1 MRTFASVLESPGVA
15 SVPPSTASALRRQC
29 RGGCWSPVA
38 HGTMRGVTNVRFIAA
53 IISFVIAFGL
63 IAYGIAQ
70 RTVLAEADS
79 VTASESFTTKARVT
93 VVSSSIL
100 KSLPGRQE
108 VQITG
113 AKKIFAAY
121 GRTEDVMAWVG
132 DTSYNRVGFN
142 RDKSSLTTKLIT
154 GKSSNVPN
162 PQGSD
167 LWLDEFSETNSLNFT
182 VNVPDDISVII
193 VSDGSSAAPSNLS
206 IRWPLDNRTPWSGPL
221 IVSGIV
227 LLIVGLALYLWGL
240 AHLRRSRGP
249 RRKTPKMP
257 KVPRQRSYRPRK
269 PRAVVPSGGRRSNRR
284 RMVAIVPVLLI
295 AGLSLSGCSPN
306 SWPDF
311 MSGAASA
318 TPTPTASA
326 TGAAPDQKPPSVT
339 VPQVKVIIS
348 KISAVAAKADADKDV
363 ELAKTRF
370 EGPALDLRAA
380 NYAIR
385 KVDGTQAALA
395 SIPAAAA
402 TVILPQQT
410 DKWPRTVF
418 TVVVNPTDK
427 KVPPVGL
434 MLEQKT
440 PRSEYKVQYA
450 TALEA
455 GVVLP
460 KLAAKEVGAPRLPPD
475 GKLLELEPSK
485 IALAYGD
492 ILEKGP
498 TSASAKYF
506 DTSNDKLIGLIGLE
520 YRKSL
525 LAALPA
531 KAKMEFANTVGAYDS
546 IALGSNDSGAIVAVY
561 LNESVTVTPTEAG
574 AAVNTEGQVKTLSGV
589 TGSTKGT
596 VAVYGDQLLF
606 YVPSSS
612 STSSQKIS
620 LLGFATGLTSA
631 KELP

>member
-1 MRTFASVLESPGVA
+1 
-15 SVPPSTASALRRQC
+15 
-29 RGGCWSPVA
+29 
-38 HGTMRGVTNVRFIAA
+38 VRFIAA

-79 VTASESFTTKARVT
+79 ITASETFANKAPVT
-93 VVSSSIL
+93 IVNSSTL

-108 VQITG
+108 IQISG

-121 GRTEDVMAWVG
+121 GRTEDVLAWVG

-142 RDKSSLTTKLIT
+142 SEKSTLTSRLISGT
-154 GKSSNVPN
+154 SSSVPN
-162 PQGSD
+162 PRGSD

-182 VNVPDDISVII
+182 VNVPDGISVII
-193 VSDGSSAAPSNLS
+193 VSDGTSAAPSTLS

-221 IVSGIV
+221 IVGGIV
-227 LLIVGLALYLWGL
+227 LLILGLALYLWGL

-269 PRAVVPSGGRRSNRR
+269 RKALAPSGSRRSNRR

-295 AGLSLSGCSPN
+295 GGLTLSGCSPA

-311 MSGAASA
+311 VSGAASA
-318 TPTPTASA
+318 TPTPSA
-326 TGAAPDQKPPSVT
+326 TAAVVNDTPPAVT
-339 VPQVKVIIS
+339 VPQLRVILS
-348 KISAVAAKADADKDV
+348 RISAVAAKADADKDV

-370 EGPALDLRAA
+370 DGAALDLRVA

-395 SIPAAAA
+395 AIPASSA
-402 TVILPQQT
+402 TVILPQQQKA
-410 DKWPRTVF
+410 DRWPRVVF
-418 TVVVNPTDK
+418 TVVQNPTDK

-434 MLEQKT
+434 MLEQTT
-440 PRSEYKVQYA
+440 PRSDYKVRYA

-460 KLAAKEVGAPRLPPD
+460 KLAAKEVGAPRVDPD
-475 GKLLELEPSK
+475 GKLLELAPSK

-498 TSASAKYF
+498 TSESSKYF
-506 DTSNDKLIGLIGLE
+506 DTSDDKLIGLIGVE
-520 YRKSL
+520 NRKERQ
-525 LAALPA
+525 A
-531 KAKMEFANTVGAYDS
+531 KVAESKGKMEFVNTVGPYDS
-546 IALGSNDSGAIVAVY
+546 IGLGSNDSGAIIAVY
-561 LNESVTVTPTEAG
+561 LTETVTVTPLEAG
-574 AAVNTEGQVKTLSGV
+574 AAVNPEGQVKTLSGV

-606 YVPSSS
+606 YVPSS
-612 STSSQKIS
+612 TSKQKIS
-620 LLGFATGLTSA
+620 LLGFATGLISA

>member
-1 MRTFASVLESPGVA
+1 
-15 SVPPSTASALRRQC
+15 
-29 RGGCWSPVA
+29 
-38 HGTMRGVTNVRFIAA
+38 VRFIAA

-79 VTASESFTTKARVT
+79 ITASETFANKAPVT
-93 VVSSSIL
+93 IVNSSTL

-108 VQITG
+108 IQISG

-121 GRTEDVMAWVG
+121 GRTEDVLAWVG

-142 RDKSSLTTKLIT
+142 SEKSTLTSRLISGT
-154 GKSSNVPN
+154 SSSVPN
-162 PQGSD
+162 PRGSD

-182 VNVPDDISVII
+182 VNVPDGISVII
-193 VSDGSSAAPSNLS
+193 VSDGTSAAPSTLS

-221 IVSGIV
+221 IVGGVV
-227 LLIVGLALYLWGL
+227 LLILGLALYLWGL

-257 KVPRQRSYRPRK
+257 KVPRQRSYRSRK
-269 PRAVVPSGGRRSNRR
+269 RKALAPSGSRRSNRR

-295 AGLSLSGCSPN
+295 GGLTLSGCSPA

-311 MSGAASA
+311 VSGAASA
-318 TPTPTASA
+318 TPTPSA
-326 TGAAPDQKPPSVT
+326 TAAVVNDTPPAVT
-339 VPQVKVIIS
+339 VPQLRVILS
-348 KISAVAAKADADKDV
+348 RISAVAAKADADKDV

-370 EGPALDLRAA
+370 DGAALDLRVA

-395 SIPAAAA
+395 AIPASSA
-402 TVILPQQT
+402 TVILPQQQKA
-410 DKWPRTVF
+410 DRWPRVVF
-418 TVVVNPTDK
+418 TVVQNPTDK

-434 MLEQKT
+434 MLEQTT
-440 PRSEYKVQYA
+440 PRSDYKVRYA

-460 KLAAKEVGAPRLPPD
+460 KLAAKEVGAPRVDPD
-475 GKLLELEPSK
+475 GKLLELAPSK

-498 TSASAKYF
+498 TSESSKYF
-506 DTSNDKLIGLIGLE
+506 DTSDDKLIGLIGVE
-520 YRKSL
+520 NRKERQ
-525 LAALPA
+525 A
-531 KAKMEFANTVGAYDS
+531 KVAESKGKMEFVNTVGPYDS
-546 IALGSNDSGAIVAVY
+546 IGLGSNDSGAIIAVY
-561 LNESVTVTPTEAG
+561 LTETVTVTPVEAG
-574 AAVNTEGQVKTLSGV
+574 AAVNPEGQVKTLSGV

-606 YVPSSS
+606 YVPSS
-612 STSSQKIS
+612 TSKQKIS
-620 LLGFATGLTSA
+620 LLGFATGLISA

>member
-1 MRTFASVLESPGVA
+1 M
-15 SVPPSTASALRRQC
+15 
-29 RGGCWSPVA
+29 
-38 HGTMRGVTNVRFIAA
+38 RFIAA

-79 VTASESFTTKARVT
+79 ITASETFTTKAPVT
-93 VVSSSIL
+93 IISSSTL
-100 KSLPGRQE
+100 KSLPGRQ
-108 VQITG
+108 QIHIGG

-132 DTSYNRVGFN
+132 DTRYNRVGFN
-142 RDKSSLTTKLIT
+142 SEKSTLTSRLIA
-154 GKSSNVPN
+154 GKSSSVPN
-162 PQGSD
+162 PRGSD
-167 LWLDEFSETNSLNFT
+167 LWLDEFRETNSLDFT
-182 VNVPDDISVII
+182 VNVPDGISVII
-193 VSDGSSAAPSNLS
+193 VSDGTSAAPSELS

-221 IVSGIV
+221 IVGGIV
-227 LLIVGLALYLWGL
+227 LLILGLALYLWGL

-269 PRAVVPSGGRRSNRR
+269 PKTLVPSGSRRSNRR
-284 RMVAIVPVLLI
+284 RMVAIMPVLLI
-295 AGLSLSGCSPN
+295 GGLTLSGCSPA

-311 MSGAASA
+311 MSGAAST
-318 TPTPTASA
+318 TPTPSA
-326 TGAAPDQKPPSVT
+326 AAAVANDTPPAVT
-339 VPQVKVIIS
+339 SPQLKVILS
-348 KISAVAAKADADKDV
+348 RISAVAAKADADKDV

-370 EGPALDLRAA
+370 DGAALDLRAA

-395 SIPAAAA
+395 AIPATVA
-402 TVILPQQT
+402 TVILPQQQKA
-410 DKWPRTVF
+410 DKWPRVVF
-418 TVVVNPTDK
+418 TVVQNPTDK

-434 MLEQKT
+434 MLEQMT
-440 PRSEYKVQYA
+440 PRSDYKVKYA

-460 KLAAKEVGAPRLPPD
+460 KLAAKEVGAPRTDPN
-475 GKLLELEPSK
+475 GKLLELAPSK

-498 TSASAKYF
+498 TSPSSKYF
-506 DTSNDKLIGLIGLE
+506 DTSKDKLIGLIGVE

-525 LAALPA
+525 QAALPA
-531 KAKMEFANTVGAYDS
+531 TAKMEFANTVGPHDS
-546 IALGSNDSGAIVAVY
+546 IGLGSNDSGAIIAVY
-561 LNESVTVTPTEAG
+561 LTESVTVTPVQAG
-574 AAVNTEGQVKTLSGV
+574 AAVNPEGQVKSLSGV

-606 YVPSSS
+606 YVPNSNSK
-612 STSSQKIS
+612 QDIA
-620 LLGFATGLTSA
+620 LLGFATGLISA

>member
-1 MRTFASVLESPGVA
+1 M
-15 SVPPSTASALRRQC
+15 
-29 RGGCWSPVA
+29 
-38 HGTMRGVTNVRFIAA
+38 RFIAA

-79 VTASESFTTKARVT
+79 ITASETFTTKAPVT
-93 VVSSSIL
+93 IVNSSTL

-108 VQITG
+108 IHVSG

-121 GRTEDVMAWVG
+121 GRTDDVLAWVG
-132 DTSYNRVGFN
+132 DASYNRVGFN
-142 RDKSSLTTKLIT
+142 SAKSTLTSRLVE
-154 GKSSNVPN
+154 GKTSQVPN

-167 LWLDEFSETNSLNFT
+167 LWLDQFSETDSLDFT
-182 VNVPDDISVII
+182 VNVPDNISVII
-193 VSDGSSAAPSNLS
+193 VSDGTSAAPSTLS

-221 IVSGIV
+221 IVGGIV

-269 PRAVVPSGGRRSNRR
+269 PKALAPTGSRRSNRR

-295 AGLSLSGCSPN
+295 GGLTLSGCTPD

-311 MSGAASA
+311 GPGAASA
-318 TPTPTASA
+318 TPTPSA
-326 TGAAPDQKPPSVT
+326 TAAAADVSPPAVT
-339 VPQVKVIIS
+339 VPQLRVILAR
-348 KISAVAAKADADKDV
+348 ISAVAAKADADKDV
-363 ELAKTRF
+363 DLAKTRF
-370 EGPALDLRAA
+370 DGAALDLRAA

-385 KVDGTQAALA
+385 KVDDTQAALA
-395 SIPAAAA
+395 AIPASSA
-402 TVILPQQT
+402 TVILPQLQ
-410 DKWPRTVF
+410 DAGKWPRVVF
-418 TVVVNPTDK
+418 TVVQNPTDK

-440 PRSEYKVQYA
+440 PRSDYKVEYA

-460 KLAAKEVGAPRLPPD
+460 KLAAKEVGAPRLDPD
-475 GKLLELEPSK
+475 VKLLELAPSK

-498 TSASAKYF
+498 TSESAKYF

-525 LAALPA
+525 QAALPA
-531 KAKMEFANTVGAYDS
+531 TAKMEFANSVGTYDS
-546 IALGSNDSGAIVAVY
+546 ISLGSNDSGAIVAVN
-561 LNESVTVTPTEAG
+561 LNETVTVTPVEAG
-574 AAVNTEGQVKTLSGV
+574 AAVNPEGQVKSLSGV

-596 VAVYGDQLLF
+596 VAVYSDQLLF
-606 YVPSSS
+606 YVPSS
-612 STSSQKIS
+612 TSKEKIS

>member
-1 MRTFASVLESPGVA
+1 M
-15 SVPPSTASALRRQC
+15 
-29 RGGCWSPVA
+29 
-38 HGTMRGVTNVRFIAA
+38 RFIAA

-79 VTASESFTTKARVT
+79 ITASETFTTKAPVT
-93 VVSSSIL
+93 IVNSSTL

-108 VQITG
+108 IRISG

-121 GRTEDVMAWVG
+121 GRTDDVLAWVG
-132 DTSYNRVGFN
+132 DASYNRVGFN
-142 RDKSSLTTKLIT
+142 KAKSTLTSRLVA
-154 GKSSNVPN
+154 GKATEVPN

-167 LWLDEFSETNSLNFT
+167 LWLDEFSETDSLDFT
-182 VNVPDDISVII
+182 VNVPDNISVII
-193 VSDGSSAAPSNLS
+193 VSDGTSAAPSTLS

-221 IVSGIV
+221 IVGGIV

-269 PRAVVPSGGRRSNRR
+269 PKALAPTGSRRSTRR

-295 AGLSLSGCSPN
+295 GGLTLSGCTPD

-311 MSGAASA
+311 GPGAASA
-318 TPTPTASA
+318 TPTPTA
-326 TGAAPDQKPPSVT
+326 TAAAADVSPPAVT
-339 VPQVKVIIS
+339 VPQLRVILS
-348 KISAVAAKADADKDV
+348 RISAVAAKADADKDV

-370 EGPALDLRAA
+370 DGAALDLRAA

-385 KVDGTQAALA
+385 KVDDTQAALA
-395 SIPAAAA
+395 AIPASSA
-402 TVILPQQT
+402 TVILPQLQ
-410 DKWPRTVF
+410 DAGKWPRVVF
-418 TVVVNPTDK
+418 TVVQNPTDK

-440 PRSEYKVQYA
+440 ARSDYKVEYA

-460 KLAAKEVGAPRLPPD
+460 KLAAKEIGAPRLDPD
-475 GKLLELEPSK
+475 VKLLELAPSK

-498 TSASAKYF
+498 TSESAKYF

-525 LAALPA
+525 QAALPA
-531 KAKMEFANTVGAYDS
+531 TAKMEFANSVGPYDS
-546 IALGSNDSGAIVAVY
+546 ISLGSNDSGAIVAVN
-561 LNESVTVTPTEAG
+561 LNETVTVTPVEAG
-574 AAVNTEGQVKTLSGV
+574 AAVNPEGQVKSLSGV

-596 VAVYGDQLLF
+596 VAVYSDQLLF
-606 YVPSSS
+606 YVPSST
-612 STSSQKIS
+612 STEKIS

>member
-1 MRTFASVLESPGVA
+1 M
-15 SVPPSTASALRRQC
+15 
-29 RGGCWSPVA
+29 
-38 HGTMRGVTNVRFIAA
+38 RFIAA

-79 VTASESFTTKARVT
+79 ITASETFANKAPVT
-93 VVSSSIL
+93 IVNSSTL

-108 VQITG
+108 IQISG

-121 GRTEDVMAWVG
+121 GRTEDVLAWVG

-142 RDKSSLTTKLIT
+142 SEKSTLTSRLISGT
-154 GKSSNVPN
+154 SSSVPN
-162 PQGSD
+162 PRGSD

-182 VNVPDDISVII
+182 VNVPDGISVII
-193 VSDGSSAAPSNLS
+193 VSDGTSAAPSTLS

-221 IVSGIV
+221 IVGGIV
-227 LLIVGLALYLWGL
+227 LLILGLALYLWGL

-269 PRAVVPSGGRRSNRR
+269 RKALAPSGSRRSNRR

-295 AGLSLSGCSPN
+295 GGLTLSGCAPA

-311 MSGAASA
+311 VSGAASA
-318 TPTPTASA
+318 TPTPSA
-326 TGAAPDQKPPSVT
+326 TAAVVNDTPPAVT
-339 VPQVKVIIS
+339 VPQLRVILS
-348 KISAVAAKADADKDV
+348 RISAVAAKADADKDV

-370 EGPALDLRAA
+370 DGAALDLRVA

-395 SIPAAAA
+395 AIPASSA
-402 TVILPQQT
+402 TVILPQQQKA
-410 DKWPRTVF
+410 DRWPRVVF
-418 TVVVNPTDK
+418 TVVQNPTDK

-434 MLEQKT
+434 MLEQTT
-440 PRSEYKVQYA
+440 PRSDYKVRYA

-460 KLAAKEVGAPRLPPD
+460 KLAAKEVGAPRVDPD
-475 GKLLELEPSK
+475 GKLLELAPSK

-498 TSASAKYF
+498 TSESSKYF
-506 DTSNDKLIGLIGLE
+506 DTSDDKLIGLIGVE
-520 YRKSL
+520 NRKERQ
-525 LAALPA
+525 A
-531 KAKMEFANTVGAYDS
+531 KVAESKGKMEFVNTVGPYDS
-546 IALGSNDSGAIVAVY
+546 IGLGSNDSGAIIAVY
-561 LNESVTVTPTEAG
+561 LTETVTVTPVEAG
-574 AAVNTEGQVKTLSGV
+574 AAVNPEGQVKTLSGV

-606 YVPSSS
+606 YVPSS
-612 STSSQKIS
+612 TSKQKIS
-620 LLGFATGLTSA
+620 LLGFATGLISA

>member
-1 MRTFASVLESPGVA
+1 M
-15 SVPPSTASALRRQC
+15 
-29 RGGCWSPVA
+29 
-38 HGTMRGVTNVRFIAA
+38 RFIAA

-79 VTASESFTTKARVT
+79 ITASETFTTKAPVT
-93 VVSSSIL
+93 IVNSSTL

-108 VQITG
+108 IHISG

-121 GRTEDVMAWVG
+121 GRTDDVLAWVG
-132 DTSYNRVGFN
+132 DASYNRVGFN
-142 RDKSSLTTKLIT
+142 SAKSTLTSRLVE
-154 GKSSNVPN
+154 GKTSQVPN

-167 LWLDEFSETNSLNFT
+167 LWLDQFSETDSLDFT
-182 VNVPDDISVII
+182 VNVPDNISVII
-193 VSDGSSAAPSNLS
+193 VSDGTNAAPSTLS

-221 IVSGIV
+221 IVGGIV
-227 LLIVGLALYLWGL
+227 LLIIGLALYLWGL

-257 KVPRQRSYRPRK
+257 KVPRQRSYRPRRPK
-269 PRAVVPSGGRRSNRR
+269 ALAPTGSRRANRR
-284 RMVAIVPVLLI
+284 RMIAIVPVLLVG
-295 AGLSLSGCSPN
+295 GLALSGCTAD
-306 SWPDF
+306 SWPAF
-311 MSGAASA
+311 GPSAASA
-318 TPTPTASA
+318 TPTPSA
-326 TGAAPDQKPPSVT
+326 TATAADVSPPAVT
-339 VPQVKVIIS
+339 VPQLRVILS
-348 KISAVAAKADADKDV
+348 RISAVAAKADADKDV

-370 EGPALDLRAA
+370 DGAALDLRAA

-385 KVDGTQAALA
+385 KVDDTQAALA
-395 SIPAAAA
+395 AIPAGSA
-402 TVILPQQT
+402 TVILPQLQ
-410 DKWPRTVF
+410 DAGKWPRVVF
-418 TVVVNPTDK
+418 TVVQNPTDK
-427 KVPPVGL
+427 KVPPLGL

-440 PRSEYKVQYA
+440 PRSDYKVEYA

-460 KLAAKEVGAPRLPPD
+460 KLAAKEVGAPRLDPD
-475 GKLLELEPSK
+475 VKLLELAPSK

-498 TSASAKYF
+498 TSESAKYF

-525 LAALPA
+525 QAALPA
-531 KAKMEFANTVGAYDS
+531 TAKMEFANSVGPYDS
-546 IALGSNDSGAIVAVY
+546 ISLGSNDSGAIVAVN
-561 LNESVTVTPTEAG
+561 LNETVTVTPVEAG
-574 AAVNTEGQVKTLSGV
+574 AAVNPEGQVKSLSGV

-596 VAVYGDQLLF
+596 VAVYSDQLLF
-606 YVPSSS
+606 YVPSS
-612 STSSQKIS
+612 TSKEKIS

>member
-1 MRTFASVLESPGVA
+1 MRFV
-15 SVPPSTASALRRQC
+15 
-29 RGGCWSPVA
+29 
-38 HGTMRGVTNVRFIAA
+38 AA

-79 VTASESFTTKARVT
+79 ITASETFTTNAPVT
-93 VVSSSIL
+93 VVSSSTL

-108 VQITG
+108 IQISG

-132 DTSYNRVGFN
+132 DASYNTVGFN
-142 RDKSSLTTKLIT
+142 RDNSSLTTKLT
-154 GKSSNVPN
+154 AGKSSKVPN

-167 LWLDEFSETNSLNFT
+167 LWLDEFSETDRLNFT

-193 VSDGSSAAPSNLS
+193 VSDGTGAAPSDLS

-221 IVSGIV
+221 IVGGIA
-227 LLIVGLALYLWGL
+227 LLIIGLALYLWGL

-249 RRKTPKMP
+249 RRKSPKMP

-269 PRAVVPSGGRRSNRR
+269 PKAMAQSGGRRSNRR
-284 RMVAIVPVLLI
+284 RMVAIVPVLLMG
-295 AGLSLSGCSPN
+295 GLLLSGCSPN

-311 MSGAASA
+311 MTGAASA

-326 TGAAPDQKPPSVT
+326 TGVASDQTPPVVT
-339 VPQVKVIIS
+339 VPQLKVIIS

-370 EGPALDLRAA
+370 AGPALDLRAA

-395 SIPAAAA
+395 AIPAAAA

-410 DKWPRTVF
+410 VKWPRTVF

-498 TSASAKYF
+498 TSESAKYF

-531 KAKMEFANTVGAYDS
+531 KAKMEFANAVGAFDS

-596 VAVYGDQLLF
+596 IAVYGDQLLF
-606 YVPSSS
+606 YVPSAQSK
-612 STSSQKIS
+612 SQKIS

>member
-1 MRTFASVLESPGVA
+1 M
-15 SVPPSTASALRRQC
+15 
-29 RGGCWSPVA
+29 
-38 HGTMRGVTNVRFIAA
+38 RFIAA

-79 VTASESFTTKARVT
+79 ITASETFTTKAPVT
-93 VVSSSIL
+93 IVNSSTL

-108 VQITG
+108 IHVSG

-121 GRTEDVMAWVG
+121 GRTDDVLAWVG
-132 DTSYNRVGFN
+132 DASYNRVGFN
-142 RDKSSLTTKLIT
+142 SAKSTLTSRLVE
-154 GKSSNVPN
+154 GKTSQVPN

-167 LWLDEFSETNSLNFT
+167 LWLDQFSETDSLDFT
-182 VNVPDDISVII
+182 VNVPDNISVII
-193 VSDGSSAAPSNLS
+193 VSDGTSAAPSTLS

-221 IVSGIV
+221 IVGGIV

-269 PRAVVPSGGRRSNRR
+269 PKALAPTGSRRSNRR

-295 AGLSLSGCSPN
+295 GGLTLSGCTSD

-311 MSGAASA
+311 GPGAASA
-318 TPTPTASA
+318 TPTPSA
-326 TGAAPDQKPPSVT
+326 TAAAADVSPPAVT
-339 VPQVKVIIS
+339 VPQLRVILS
-348 KISAVAAKADADKDV
+348 RISAVAAKADADKDV
-363 ELAKTRF
+363 DLAKTRF
-370 EGPALDLRAA
+370 DGAALDLRAA

-385 KVDGTQAALA
+385 KVDDTQAALA
-395 SIPAAAA
+395 AIPASSA
-402 TVILPQQT
+402 TVILPQLQ
-410 DKWPRTVF
+410 DAGKWPRVVF
-418 TVVVNPTDK
+418 TVVQNPTDK

-440 PRSEYKVQYA
+440 PRSDYKVEYA

-460 KLAAKEVGAPRLPPD
+460 KLAAKEVGAPRLDPD
-475 GKLLELEPSK
+475 VKLLELAPSK

-498 TSASAKYF
+498 TSESAKYF

-525 LAALPA
+525 QAALPA
-531 KAKMEFANTVGAYDS
+531 TAKMEFANSVGTYDS
-546 IALGSNDSGAIVAVY
+546 ISLGSNDSGAIVAVN
-561 LNESVTVTPTEAG
+561 LNETVTVTPVEAG
-574 AAVNTEGQVKTLSGV
+574 AAVNPEGQVKSLSGV

-596 VAVYGDQLLF
+596 VAVYSDQLLF
-606 YVPSSS
+606 YVPSS
-612 STSSQKIS
+612 TSKEKIS

>member
-1 MRTFASVLESPGVA
+1 M
-15 SVPPSTASALRRQC
+15 
-29 RGGCWSPVA
+29 
-38 HGTMRGVTNVRFIAA
+38 RFIAA

-79 VTASESFTTKARVT
+79 ITASETFTTKAPVT
-93 VVSSSIL
+93 IINSSTL

-108 VQITG
+108 IQISG

-121 GRTEDVMAWVG
+121 GRTEDVLAWVG
-132 DTSYNRVGFN
+132 DARYNRVGFN
-142 RDKSSLTTKLIT
+142 REKTTLTSRLID
-154 GKSSNVPN
+154 GKSSSVPN
-162 PQGSD
+162 PLGSD
-167 LWLDEFSETNSLNFT
+167 LWLNEISETNSLNFT
-182 VNVPDDISVII
+182 VNVPDGISVII
-193 VSDGSSAAPSNLS
+193 VSDGTSAAPSALS

-221 IVSGIV
+221 IVAGIA
-227 LLIVGLALYLWGL
+227 LLILGLAFYLWGL

-249 RRKTPKMP
+249 RRKTQKMP

-269 PRAVVPSGGRRSNRR
+269 PKALVPSGSHRSNRR
-284 RMVAIVPVLLI
+284 RMVALVPVLLVG
-295 AGLSLSGCSPN
+295 GLALSGCSPA

-311 MSGAASA
+311 ISGAASA
-318 TPTPTASA
+318 TPSPSA
-326 TGAAPDQKPPSVT
+326 TAAVVNDTPPAVST
-339 VPQVKVIIS
+339 PQLRVILAR
-348 KISAVAAKADADKDV
+348 ISAVAAKADTDKDV

-370 EGPALDLRAA
+370 DGAALELRAA

-385 KVDGTQAALA
+385 NVDGTQAALA
-395 SIPAAAA
+395 AIPASSA
-402 TVILPQQT
+402 TVILPQQQKA
-410 DKWPRTVF
+410 DKWPRVVF
-418 TVVVNPTDK
+418 TVVQNPTDK

-440 PRSEYKVQYA
+440 PRSDYKVQYA
-450 TALEA
+450 AALEA

-460 KLAAKEVGAPRLPPD
+460 KLAAKEVGAPRVDPD
-475 GKLLELEPSK
+475 SKLLELAPSK
-485 IALAYGD
+485 IALAYGN

-498 TSASAKYF
+498 TSESSKYF
-506 DTSNDKLIGLIGLE
+506 DTTDDKLIGLIGVE

-531 KAKMEFANTVGAYDS
+531 TAKMEFANTVGPYDS

-561 LNESVTVTPTEAG
+561 LNETVTVTPVEAG
-574 AAVNTEGQVKTLSGV
+574 AAVNPEGQVKTLSGV

-596 VAVYGDQLLF
+596 VATYGDQLLF
-606 YVPSSS
+606 YVPSA
-612 STSSQKIS
+612 TSKQKIS

>member
-1 MRTFASVLESPGVA
+1 M
-15 SVPPSTASALRRQC
+15 
-29 RGGCWSPVA
+29 
-38 HGTMRGVTNVRFIAA
+38 RFIAA

-79 VTASESFTTKARVT
+79 ITASETFANKAPVT
-93 VVSSSIL
+93 IVNSSTL

-108 VQITG
+108 IQISG

-121 GRTEDVMAWVG
+121 GRTEDVLAWVG

-142 RDKSSLTTKLIT
+142 SEKSTLTSRLISGT
-154 GKSSNVPN
+154 SSSVPN
-162 PQGSD
+162 PRGSD

-182 VNVPDDISVII
+182 VNVPDGISVII
-193 VSDGSSAAPSNLS
+193 VSDGTSAAPSTLS

-221 IVSGIV
+221 IVGGIV
-227 LLIVGLALYLWGL
+227 LLILGLALYLWGL

-269 PRAVVPSGGRRSNRR
+269 RKALAPSGSRRSNRR

-295 AGLSLSGCSPN
+295 GGLTLSGCAPA

-311 MSGAASA
+311 VSGAASA
-318 TPTPTASA
+318 TPTPSA
-326 TGAAPDQKPPSVT
+326 TAAVVNDTPPAVT
-339 VPQVKVIIS
+339 VPQLRVILS
-348 KISAVAAKADADKDV
+348 RISAVAAKADADKDV

-370 EGPALDLRAA
+370 DGAALDLRVA

-395 SIPAAAA
+395 AIPASSA
-402 TVILPQQT
+402 TVILPQQQKA
-410 DKWPRTVF
+410 DRWPRVVF
-418 TVVVNPTDK
+418 TVVQNPTDK

-434 MLEQKT
+434 MLEQTT
-440 PRSEYKVQYA
+440 PRSDYKVRYA

-460 KLAAKEVGAPRLPPD
+460 KLAAKEVGAPRVDPD
-475 GKLLELEPSK
+475 GKLLELAPSK

-498 TSASAKYF
+498 TSESSKYF
-506 DTSNDKLIGLIGLE
+506 DTSDDKLIGLIGVE
-520 YRKSL
+520 NRKERQ
-525 LAALPA
+525 A
-531 KAKMEFANTVGAYDS
+531 KVAESKGKMEFVNTVGPYDS
-546 IALGSNDSGAIVAVY
+546 IGLGSNDSGAIIAVY
-561 LNESVTVTPTEAG
+561 LTETVTVTPLEAG
-574 AAVNTEGQVKTLSGV
+574 AAVNPEGQVKTLSGV

-606 YVPSSS
+606 YVPSS
-612 STSSQKIS
+612 TSKQKIS
-620 LLGFATGLTSA
+620 LLGFATGLISA

>member
-1 MRTFASVLESPGVA
+1 M
-15 SVPPSTASALRRQC
+15 
-29 RGGCWSPVA
+29 
-38 HGTMRGVTNVRFIAA
+38 RFIAA

-79 VTASESFTTKARVT
+79 ITASETFTTKAPVT
-93 VVSSSIL
+93 IVNSSTL

-108 VQITG
+108 IHISG

-121 GRTEDVMAWVG
+121 GRTDDVLAWVG
-132 DTSYNRVGFN
+132 DASYNRVGFN
-142 RDKSSLTTKLIT
+142 SAKSTLTSRLVE
-154 GKSSNVPN
+154 GKTSQVPN

-167 LWLDEFSETNSLNFT
+167 LWLDQFSETDSLDFT
-182 VNVPDDISVII
+182 VNVPDNISVII
-193 VSDGSSAAPSNLS
+193 VSDGTNAAPSTLS

-221 IVSGIV
+221 IVGGIV
-227 LLIVGLALYLWGL
+227 LLIIGLALYLWGL

-257 KVPRQRSYRPRK
+257 KVPRQRSYRPRRPK
-269 PRAVVPSGGRRSNRR
+269 ALAPTGSRRANRR
-284 RMVAIVPVLLI
+284 RMIAIVPVLLVG
-295 AGLSLSGCSPN
+295 GLALSGCTAD
-306 SWPDF
+306 SWPAF
-311 MSGAASA
+311 GPSAASA
-318 TPTPTASA
+318 TPTPSA
-326 TGAAPDQKPPSVT
+326 TAAAADVSPPAVT
-339 VPQVKVIIS
+339 VPQLRVILS
-348 KISAVAAKADADKDV
+348 RISAVAAKADADKDV

-370 EGPALDLRAA
+370 DGAALDLRAA

-385 KVDGTQAALA
+385 KVDDTQAALA
-395 SIPAAAA
+395 AIPAGSA
-402 TVILPQQT
+402 TVILPQLQ
-410 DKWPRTVF
+410 DAGKWPRVVF
-418 TVVVNPTDK
+418 TVVQNPTDK
-427 KVPPVGL
+427 KVPPLGL

-440 PRSEYKVQYA
+440 PRSDYKVEYA

-460 KLAAKEVGAPRLPPD
+460 KLAAKEVGAPRLDPD
-475 GKLLELEPSK
+475 VKLLELAPSK

-498 TSASAKYF
+498 TSESAKYF

-525 LAALPA
+525 QAALPA
-531 KAKMEFANTVGAYDS
+531 TAKMEFANSVGPYDS
-546 IALGSNDSGAIVAVY
+546 ISLGSNDSGAIVAVN
-561 LNESVTVTPTEAG
+561 LNETVTVTPVEAG
-574 AAVNTEGQVKTLSGV
+574 TAVNPEGQVKSLSGV

-596 VAVYGDQLLF
+596 VAVYSDQLLF
-606 YVPSSS
+606 YVPSS
-612 STSSQKIS
+612 TSKEKIS

>member
-1 MRTFASVLESPGVA
+1 M
-15 SVPPSTASALRRQC
+15 
-29 RGGCWSPVA
+29 
-38 HGTMRGVTNVRFIAA
+38 RFIAA

-79 VTASESFTTKARVT
+79 ITASETFANKAPVT
-93 VVSSSIL
+93 IVNSSTL

-108 VQITG
+108 IQISG

-121 GRTEDVMAWVG
+121 GRTEDVLAWVG

-142 RDKSSLTTKLIT
+142 SEKSTLTSRLISGT
-154 GKSSNVPN
+154 SSSVPN
-162 PQGSD
+162 PRGSD

-182 VNVPDDISVII
+182 VNVPDGISVII
-193 VSDGSSAAPSNLS
+193 VSDGTSAAPSTLS

-221 IVSGIV
+221 IVGGIV
-227 LLIVGLALYLWGL
+227 LLILGLALYLWGL

-269 PRAVVPSGGRRSNRR
+269 RRALAPSGSRRSNRR

-295 AGLSLSGCSPN
+295 GGLTLSGCSPA

-311 MSGAASA
+311 VSGAASA
-318 TPTPTASA
+318 TPTPSA
-326 TGAAPDQKPPSVT
+326 TAAVVNDTPPAVT
-339 VPQVKVIIS
+339 VPQLRVILS
-348 KISAVAAKADADKDV
+348 RISAVAAKADADKDV

-370 EGPALDLRAA
+370 DGAALDLRVA

-395 SIPAAAA
+395 AIPASSA
-402 TVILPQQT
+402 TVILPQQQKA
-410 DKWPRTVF
+410 DRWPRVVF
-418 TVVVNPTDK
+418 TVVQNPTDK
-427 KVPPVGL
+427 KMPPVGL
-434 MLEQKT
+434 MLEQTT
-440 PRSEYKVQYA
+440 PRSDYKVRYA

-460 KLAAKEVGAPRLPPD
+460 KLAAKEVGAPRVDPD
-475 GKLLELEPSK
+475 GKLLELAPSK

-498 TSASAKYF
+498 TSESSKYF
-506 DTSNDKLIGLIGLE
+506 DTSDDKLIGLIGVE
-520 YRKSL
+520 NRKERQ
-525 LAALPA
+525 A
-531 KAKMEFANTVGAYDS
+531 KVAESKGKMEFVNTVGPYDS
-546 IALGSNDSGAIVAVY
+546 IGLGSNDSGAIIAVY
-561 LNESVTVTPTEAG
+561 LTETVTVTPVEAG
-574 AAVNTEGQVKTLSGV
+574 AAVNPEGQVKTLSGV

-606 YVPSSS
+606 YVPSS
-612 STSSQKIS
+612 TSKQKIS
-620 LLGFATGLTSA
+620 LLGFATGLISA

>member
-1 MRTFASVLESPGVA
+1 M
-15 SVPPSTASALRRQC
+15 
-29 RGGCWSPVA
+29 
-38 HGTMRGVTNVRFIAA
+38 RFIAA

-79 VTASESFTTKARVT
+79 VTASETFTTKAPVT
-93 VVSSSIL
+93 VVSSSTL

-108 VQITG
+108 IRISG

-121 GRTEDVMAWVG
+121 GRTEDVLAWVG
-132 DTSYNRVGFN
+132 NASYNRVGFN
-142 RDKSSLTTKLIT
+142 SGTSALTSKLIA
-154 GKSSNVPN
+154 GKTSEVPN

-167 LWLDEFSETNSLNFT
+167 LWLDEFSETDSLDFT

-193 VSDGSSAAPSNLS
+193 ISDGTSAAPSNLS

-221 IVSGIV
+221 IVGGIV

-269 PRAVVPSGGRRSNRR
+269 PKAVAPSGGRRSNRR

-295 AGLSLSGCSPN
+295 GGLTLSGCSPD

-311 MSGAASA
+311 MTGAASA

-326 TGAAPDQKPPSVT
+326 TAAAADSRPPAVT
-339 VPQVKVIIS
+339 VPQLRVILAR
-348 KISAVAAKADADKDV
+348 ISAVAAKADADKDV

-370 EGPALDLRAA
+370 DGPALDLRAA

-385 KVDGTQAALA
+385 KVDDTQAALA
-395 SIPAAAA
+395 AIPASGA
-402 TVILPQQT
+402 TVILPQQQKA
-410 DKWPRTVF
+410 DKWPRVVF
-418 TVVVNPTDK
+418 TVVQNPTDK

-440 PRSEYKVQYA
+440 PRSDYKVQYA

-460 KLAAKEVGAPRLPPD
+460 KLAAKEVGAPRLDPD
-475 GKLLELEPSK
+475 VKLLELAPSK

-498 TSASAKYF
+498 TSESAKYF
-506 DTSNDKLIGLIGLE
+506 DTADDKLIGLIGVD

-525 LAALPA
+525 QAALPA
-531 KAKMEFANTVGAYDS
+531 TAKMEFANAVGPYDS
-546 IALGSNDSGAIVAVY
+546 IALGSNDSGAVVAVY
-561 LNESVTVTPTEAG
+561 LNETVTVTPVEAG
-574 AAVNTEGQVKTLSGV
+574 AAVNPEGQVKSLSGV

-606 YVPSSS
+606 YVPSSNS
-612 STSSQKIS
+612 KQKIS

>member
-1 MRTFASVLESPGVA
+1 
-15 SVPPSTASALRRQC
+15 
-29 RGGCWSPVA
+29 
-38 HGTMRGVTNVRFIAA
+38 VRFIAA

-79 VTASESFTTKARVT
+79 ITASETFTTKAPVT
-93 VVSSSIL
+93 IVNSSTL

-108 VQITG
+108 IHISG

-121 GRTEDVMAWVG
+121 GRTDDVLAWVG
-132 DTSYNRVGFN
+132 DASYNRVGFN
-142 RDKSSLTTKLIT
+142 SAKSTLTSRLVE
-154 GKSSNVPN
+154 GKTSQVPN

-167 LWLDEFSETNSLNFT
+167 LWLDQFSETDSLDFT
-182 VNVPDDISVII
+182 VNVPDNISVII
-193 VSDGSSAAPSNLS
+193 VSDGTNAAPSTLS

-221 IVSGIV
+221 IVGGIV
-227 LLIVGLALYLWGL
+227 LLIIGLALYLWGL

-257 KVPRQRSYRPRK
+257 KVPRQRSYRPRRPK
-269 PRAVVPSGGRRSNRR
+269 ALAPTGSRRANRR
-284 RMVAIVPVLLI
+284 RMIAIVPVLLVG
-295 AGLSLSGCSPN
+295 GLALSGCTAD
-306 SWPDF
+306 SWPAF
-311 MSGAASA
+311 GPSAASA
-318 TPTPTASA
+318 TPTPSA
-326 TGAAPDQKPPSVT
+326 TAAAADVSPPAVT
-339 VPQVKVIIS
+339 VPQLRVILS
-348 KISAVAAKADADKDV
+348 RISAVAAKADADKDV

-370 EGPALDLRAA
+370 DGAALDLRAA

-385 KVDGTQAALA
+385 KVDDTQAALA
-395 SIPAAAA
+395 AIPAGSA
-402 TVILPQQT
+402 TVILPQLQ
-410 DKWPRTVF
+410 DAGKWPRVVF
-418 TVVVNPTDK
+418 TVVQNPTDK
-427 KVPPVGL
+427 KVPPLGL

-440 PRSEYKVQYA
+440 PRSDYKVEYA

-460 KLAAKEVGAPRLPPD
+460 KLAAKEVGAPRLDPD
-475 GKLLELEPSK
+475 VKLLELAPSK

-498 TSASAKYF
+498 TSESAKYF

-525 LAALPA
+525 QAALPA
-531 KAKMEFANTVGAYDS
+531 TAKMEFANSVGPYDS
-546 IALGSNDSGAIVAVY
+546 ISLGSNDSGAIVAVN
-561 LNESVTVTPTEAG
+561 LNETVTVTPVEAG
-574 AAVNTEGQVKTLSGV
+574 TAVNPEGQVKSLSGV

-596 VAVYGDQLLF
+596 VAVYSDQLLF
-606 YVPSSS
+606 YVPSS
-612 STSSQKIS
+612 TSKEKIS

>member
-1 MRTFASVLESPGVA
+1 M
-15 SVPPSTASALRRQC
+15 
-29 RGGCWSPVA
+29 
-38 HGTMRGVTNVRFIAA
+38 RFIAA

-79 VTASESFTTKARVT
+79 ITASETFANKAPVT
-93 VVSSSIL
+93 IVNSSTL

-108 VQITG
+108 IQISG

-121 GRTEDVMAWVG
+121 GRTEDVLAWVG

-142 RDKSSLTTKLIT
+142 SEKSTLTSRLISGT
-154 GKSSNVPN
+154 SSSVPN
-162 PQGSD
+162 PRGSD

-182 VNVPDDISVII
+182 VNVPDGISVII
-193 VSDGSSAAPSNLS
+193 VSDGTSAAPSTLS

-221 IVSGIV
+221 IVGGIV
-227 LLIVGLALYLWGL
+227 LLILGLALYLWGL

-269 PRAVVPSGGRRSNRR
+269 RKALAPNGSRRSNRR

-295 AGLSLSGCSPN
+295 GGLTLSGCSPA

-311 MSGAASA
+311 VSGAASA
-318 TPTPTASA
+318 TPTPSA
-326 TGAAPDQKPPSVT
+326 TAAVVNDTPPAVT
-339 VPQVKVIIS
+339 VPQLRVILS
-348 KISAVAAKADADKDV
+348 RISAVAAKADADKDV

-370 EGPALDLRAA
+370 DGAALDLRVA

-395 SIPAAAA
+395 AIPASSA
-402 TVILPQQT
+402 TVILPQQQKA
-410 DKWPRTVF
+410 DRWPRVVF
-418 TVVVNPTDK
+418 TVVQNPTDK

-434 MLEQKT
+434 MLEQTT
-440 PRSEYKVQYA
+440 PRSDYKVRYA

-460 KLAAKEVGAPRLPPD
+460 KLAAKEVGAPRVDPD
-475 GKLLELEPSK
+475 GKLLELAPSK

-498 TSASAKYF
+498 TSESSKYF
-506 DTSNDKLIGLIGLE
+506 DTSDDKLIGLIGVE
-520 YRKSL
+520 NRKERQ
-525 LAALPA
+525 A
-531 KAKMEFANTVGAYDS
+531 KVAESKGKMEFVNTVGPYDS
-546 IALGSNDSGAIVAVY
+546 IGLGSNDSGAIIAVY
-561 LNESVTVTPTEAG
+561 LTETVTVTPVEAG
-574 AAVNTEGQVKTLSGV
+574 AAVNPEGQVKTLSGV

-606 YVPSSS
+606 YVPSS
-612 STSSQKIS
+612 TSKQKIS
-620 LLGFATGLTSA
+620 LLGFATGLISA

>member
-1 MRTFASVLESPGVA
+1 M
-15 SVPPSTASALRRQC
+15 
-29 RGGCWSPVA
+29 
-38 HGTMRGVTNVRFIAA
+38 RFIAA

-79 VTASESFTTKARVT
+79 ITASETFTTKAPVT
-93 VVSSSIL
+93 IVDSSTL

-108 VQITG
+108 IQISG
-113 AKKIFAAY
+113 ARKIFAAY
-121 GRTEDVMAWVG
+121 GRTEDVLAWVG
-132 DTSYNRVGFN
+132 DARYNRVGFN
-142 RDKSSLTTKLIT
+142 REKSTLTSRLID
-154 GKSSNVPN
+154 GKSFSVPN

-182 VNVPDDISVII
+182 VNVPDGISVLI
-193 VSDGSSAAPSNLS
+193 VSDGSSAAPSALS

-221 IVSGIV
+221 IIGGIV
-227 LLIVGLALYLWGL
+227 LLILGLAFYLWGL

-249 RRKTPKMP
+249 RRRTPKMP

-269 PRAVVPSGGRRSNRR
+269 PKALAPSGSRRSNRR
-284 RMVAIVPVLLI
+284 RMIAIVPVLLI
-295 AGLSLSGCSPN
+295 GGLTLSGCSPA

-311 MSGAASA
+311 ISGVASA
-318 TPTPTASA
+318 TPAPSA
-326 TGAAPDQKPPSVT
+326 TAAVVNDTPPAVT
-339 VPQVKVIIS
+339 TPQLRVILS
-348 KISAVAAKADADKDV
+348 RISAVAAKADADKDV

-370 EGPALDLRAA
+370 DGAALDLRAA

-395 SIPAAAA
+395 AIPASSA
-402 TVILPQQT
+402 TVILPQQQKA
-410 DKWPRTVF
+410 DKWPRVVF
-418 TVVVNPTDK
+418 TVVQNPTDK

-440 PRSEYKVQYA
+440 PRSDYKVQYA
-450 TALEA
+450 SALEA

-460 KLAAKEVGAPRLPPD
+460 KLAAKEVGAPRLDPD
-475 GKLLELEPSK
+475 SKLLELAPSK

-498 TSASAKYF
+498 TSASSKYF
-506 DTSNDKLIGLIGLE
+506 DTSGDKLIGLIGVE

-531 KAKMEFANTVGAYDS
+531 TAKMEFANTVGPYGS

-561 LNESVTVTPTEAG
+561 LNETVTVTPVEAG
-574 AAVNTEGQVKTLSGV
+574 AAVNPEGQVKTLSGV

-606 YVPSSS
+606 YVPSA
-612 STSSQKIS
+612 TSKQKIS

>member
-1 MRTFASVLESPGVA
+1 M
-15 SVPPSTASALRRQC
+15 
-29 RGGCWSPVA
+29 
-38 HGTMRGVTNVRFIAA
+38 RFIAA

-79 VTASESFTTKARVT
+79 ITASETFANKAPVT
-93 VVSSSIL
+93 IVNSSTL

-108 VQITG
+108 IQISG

-121 GRTEDVMAWVG
+121 GRTEDVLAWVG

-142 RDKSSLTTKLIT
+142 SEKSTLTSRLISGT
-154 GKSSNVPN
+154 SSSVPN
-162 PQGSD
+162 PRGSD

-182 VNVPDDISVII
+182 VNVPDGISVII
-193 VSDGSSAAPSNLS
+193 VSDGTSAAPSTLS

-221 IVSGIV
+221 IVGGIV
-227 LLIVGLALYLWGL
+227 LLILGLALYLWGL

-269 PRAVVPSGGRRSNRR
+269 RKALAPSGSRRSNRR

-295 AGLSLSGCSPN
+295 GGLTLSGCSPA

-311 MSGAASA
+311 VSGAASA
-318 TPTPTASA
+318 TPTPSA
-326 TGAAPDQKPPSVT
+326 TAAVVNDTPPAVT
-339 VPQVKVIIS
+339 VPQLRVILS
-348 KISAVAAKADADKDV
+348 RISAVAAKADADKDV

-370 EGPALDLRAA
+370 DGAALDLRVA

-395 SIPAAAA
+395 AIPASSA
-402 TVILPQQT
+402 TVILPQQQKA
-410 DKWPRTVF
+410 DRWPRVVF
-418 TVVVNPTDK
+418 TVVQNPTDK

-434 MLEQKT
+434 MLEQTT
-440 PRSEYKVQYA
+440 PRSDYKVRYA

-460 KLAAKEVGAPRLPPD
+460 KLAAKEVGAPRVDPD
-475 GKLLELEPSK
+475 GKLLELAPSK

-498 TSASAKYF
+498 TSESSKYF
-506 DTSNDKLIGLIGLE
+506 DTSDDKLIGLIGVE
-520 YRKSL
+520 NRKERQ
-525 LAALPA
+525 A
-531 KAKMEFANTVGAYDS
+531 KVAESKGKMEFVNTVGPYDS
-546 IALGSNDSGAIVAVY
+546 IGLGSNDSGAIIAVY
-561 LNESVTVTPTEAG
+561 LTETVTVTPLEAG
-574 AAVNTEGQVKTLSGV
+574 AAVNPEGQVKTLSGV

-606 YVPSSS
+606 YVPSS
-612 STSSQKIS
+612 TSKQKIS
-620 LLGFATGLTSA
+620 LLGFATGLISA

>member
-1 MRTFASVLESPGVA
+1 M
-15 SVPPSTASALRRQC
+15 
-29 RGGCWSPVA
+29 
-38 HGTMRGVTNVRFIAA
+38 RFIAA

-79 VTASESFTTKARVT
+79 ITASETFTTKAPVT
-93 VVSSSIL
+93 IINSSTL

-108 VQITG
+108 IQISG
-113 AKKIFAAY
+113 ARKIFAAY
-121 GRTEDVMAWVG
+121 GRTEDVLAWVG
-132 DTSYNRVGFN
+132 DARYNRVGFN
-142 RDKSSLTTKLIT
+142 REKTTLTSRLID
-154 GKSSNVPN
+154 GKSSSVPN
-162 PQGSD
+162 PLGSD
-167 LWLDEFSETNSLNFT
+167 LWLNEISETNSLNFT
-182 VNVPDDISVII
+182 VNVPDGISVII
-193 VSDGSSAAPSNLS
+193 VSDGTSAAPSALS

-221 IVSGIV
+221 IVAGMA
-227 LLIVGLALYLWGL
+227 LLILGLAFYLWGL

-269 PRAVVPSGGRRSNRR
+269 PKALVPSGSHRSNRR
-284 RMVAIVPVLLI
+284 RMVALVPVLLVG
-295 AGLSLSGCSPN
+295 GLALSGCSPA

-311 MSGAASA
+311 ISGAASA
-318 TPTPTASA
+318 TPSPSA
-326 TGAAPDQKPPSVT
+326 TAAVVNDTPPAVST
-339 VPQVKVIIS
+339 PQLRVILAR
-348 KISAVAAKADADKDV
+348 ISAVAAKADTDKDV

-370 EGPALDLRAA
+370 DGAALELRAA

-385 KVDGTQAALA
+385 NVDGTQAALA
-395 SIPAAAA
+395 AIPASSA
-402 TVILPQQT
+402 TVILPQQQKA
-410 DKWPRTVF
+410 DKWPRVVF
-418 TVVVNPTDK
+418 TVVQNPTDK

-440 PRSEYKVQYA
+440 PRSDYKVQYA
-450 TALEA
+450 AALEA

-460 KLAAKEVGAPRLPPD
+460 KLAAKEVGAPRLDPD
-475 GKLLELEPSK
+475 SKLLELAPSK
-485 IALAYGD
+485 IALAYGN

-498 TSASAKYF
+498 TSESSKYF
-506 DTSNDKLIGLIGLE
+506 DTTDDKLIGLIGVE

-531 KAKMEFANTVGAYDS
+531 TAKMEFANTVGPYDS

-561 LNESVTVTPTEAG
+561 LNETVTVTPVEAG
-574 AAVNTEGQVKTLSGV
+574 AAVNPEGQVKTLSGV

-596 VAVYGDQLLF
+596 VATYGDQLLF
-606 YVPSSS
+606 YVPSA
-612 STSSQKIS
+612 TSKQKIS